1 MRTHKSKGITSVII
15 ILMMGIVAGLLIYY
29 GTTKFT
35 TQKIDGKCIADS
47 MDTLDRIQKVISKI
61 NTGHAASMPITLGK
75 CIDALVFSNKEDL
88 FTVFKTANI
97 NTDEIFHCPK
107 EYKGII
113 VAVPFPEGGKGGA
126 FDAISDGLKKKD
138 LKKLLNWGTSAAG
151 LNLKSNCKNLPDENY
166 TFANPETFRGSK
178 DGEKKYCLKIS
189 KTADNSFSVDQPKE
203 IQKDDECETTI
214 IPLPL
219 V

>member
-1 MRTHKSKGITSVII
+1 MRTHKSKGITGLMI
-15 ILMMGIVAGLLIYY
+15 ILMMGIVASLLLYW
-29 GTTKFT
+29 GFAKFT
-35 TQKIDGKCIADS
+35 TQKTDGKCIADS
-47 MDTLDRIQKVISKI
+47 IDTLDRIQKVISKI

-107 EYKGII
+107 EYKGIM
-113 VAVPFPEGGKGGA
+113 VAVPFAEGGKGGA
-126 FDAISDGLKKKD
+126 FEAISDGLKKKD
-138 LKKLLNWGTSAAG
+138 LKKMLNWGTSAAG
-151 LNLKSNCKNLPDENY
+151 LNLKSNCKNLPDESY
-166 TFANPETFRGSK
+166 SFSKAETFRGSK
-178 DGEKKYCLKIS
+178 DGEKKYCLEVS
-189 KTADNSFSVDQPKE
+189 KNNDNSFTVNDPKE
-203 IQKDDECETTI
+203 IQKDDECEITI